1 MDSDR
6 FDCPVENSGLDVAPR
21 RVENSIKQ
29 GEFQYVRRGIGQSA
43 RVPWPQCWQPAK
55 VGHFCWLPTP
65 RWLRA
70 ACNKNNVLVG
80 MNLGGS
86 PMRRRFLLRLPH
98 ACVGEPSRARAVLA
112 DPFVFLT
119 RVGVNHSN

>member
-43 RVPWPQCWQPAK
+43 RVPWPQCWQ
-55 VGHFCWLPTP
+55 P